1 MERKKYYVNIGT
13 QEISQVQVGD
23 NDEFIIFASDE
34 EVYQLREMMNQMYN
48 ADIRSFWR
56 SHVPIAPY
64 HNDTSNDTFDDGMVE
79 AFRMIHD
86 LGDDTTRKHIEN
98 MGVLDL

>member
-23 NDEFIIFASDE
+23 NDEFIISATDE

-48 ADIRSFWR
+48 ADIHAFWR
-56 SHVPIAPY
+56 AHTPIVPY
-64 HNDTSNDTFDDGMVE
+64 HNDKPNDDFDDGILN
-79 AFRMIHD
+79 AFQMIHD
-86 LGDDTTRKHIEN
+86 LGDDTTRKHIEK